1 MSEIKIAR
9 FVGIEACKSI
19 FSDESTFVLR
29 SPEHYSRLYFMYEG
43 RTAIGDI
50 NEGSA
55 NTTDGGTGGNKDW
68 IMSCWTILKEDE
80 PTNEEWDIFKEKDQ
94 NILAIISTPSKVYK
108 FLDKVFETDKEH
120 TKRKFP
126 FYSVEHDKVTYG
138 KPIDPAE
145 IIDAVP
151 FNKDAKFI
159 KQNEYRFA
167 LKCYFPNIIDSL
179 IFCRGIDYM
188 EQCFVNPKMRKEQKE
203 ELRPLILYPGDGY
216 GDFKDKQM
224 DKLIANFND
233 LF

>member
-1 MSEIKIAR
+1 MSELKIAR

-19 FSDESTFVLR
+19 FSEMSTFVLR
-29 SPEHYSRLYFMYEG
+29 SPEHYRRLYETNEG
-43 RTAIGDI
+43 RTSKGDI
-50 NEGSA
+50 IEGSA
-55 NTTDGGTGGNKDW
+55 NTTDGGTGVNKDW

-80 PTNEEWDIFKEKDQ
+80 PTSDEWDIFKEKDQ
-94 NILAIISTPSKVYK
+94 NILAIISTPSKVCK

-126 FYSVEHDKVTYG
+126 FHSVEHDKVTYG
-138 KPIDPAE
+138 KPIDPAK

-188 EQCFVNPKMRKEQKE
+188 ERCFVNPKMRKEQKK
-203 ELRPLILYPGDGY
+203 ELQTITWALKGSY
-216 GDFKDKQM
+216 GDFEDKQM
-224 DKLIANFND
+224 DKFISNFKD